1 MNIKA
6 RLKRLESAQVRR
18 RVVPLAYPSP
28 EAAMAAGVRG
38 GWLQIGPVMTREEWE
53 RIAPAQQAALL
64 RTMLH

>member
-1 MNIKA
+1 MKA
-6 RLKRLESAQVRR
+6 LARRLAAVEYR